1 VIWRSLCHAAP
12 LIDLV
17 AFRDHNFVVGCC
29 FSFVLGIGLYG
40 ATYLLPVYLG
50 LIRNYDAL
58 AIGEI
63 MMVTGAAQLVMAP
76 VATMLERRVE
86 PRLLIAAGYALLA
99 IGLVGNGFMTFETD
113 FWGLFWQQLLRG
125 AAIMLCLLP
134 STALA
139 LNGFDPAD
147 VPNASGLFNLMRNL
161 GGAISLALIDTVLQ
175 QRTPAH
181 IASIVARL
189 QAGDASA
196 ARLVGLPTEHF
207 TGVPIPVGEVD
218 EATRALVA
226 PMVERAGLVAAFND
240 AWLLLGGLVALS
252 MLALLVRA
260 PSLPAGSS
268 PRSPAAVDEQR

>member
-1 VIWRSLCHAAP
+1 MRHSAP

-76 VATMLERRVE
+76 VATILERRVE

-99 IGLVGNGFMTFETD
+99 VGLVGNGFMTFETD

-139 LNGFDPAD
+139 LSGFDPLRCPKCEWLIQPDAQSRRGDRLGAD
-147 VPNASGLFNLMRNL
+147 RHRA
-161 GGAISLALIDTVLQ
+161 
-175 QRTPAH
+175 RTAH
-181 IASIVARL
+181 ARPHRVDRL
-189 QAGDASA
+189 ASA
-196 ARLVGLPTEHF
+196 GGRCVGGPSGRAADRAFHRRD
-207 TGVPIPVGEVD
+207 PIGEVD

-226 PMVERAGLVAAFND
+226 PLVERAGLVAAFND
-240 AWLLLGGLVALS
+240 AWLLIGGLVILS
-252 MLALLVRA
+252 MLVLLVRA
-260 PSLPAGSS
+260 PS
-268 PRSPAAVDEQR
+268 RSEFTLD